1 MVRTSSCRQSTPM
14 PSSSPGRTV
23 SPCLGCTLTPAP
35 RSGRSRGAARR
46 IFGQKVRAVAHTLGP
61 RTIAWAVRSLGGGDV
76 LRLHPLLALRRLVGD
91 LGTLFKRPKPT
102 ARYPGVV
109 HEEVFATIVR
119 GDKAV
124 ALLVVEPLNR
134 SLGHVPSPPFSSLG
148 RINESATQA
157 QRAAF
162 HDRNPPSTAPAVYKN
177 GGGKSATPLAPE
189 VGDSDS
195 ASAGSS

>member
-1 MVRTSSCRQSTPM
+1 MARTSSCRQSTPM
-14 PSSSPGRTV
+14 PSSSLGRTI
-23 SPCLGCTLTPAP
+23 SPCPGCTLTPAP
-35 RSGRSRGAARR
+35 RSGRAWGAVRG
-46 IFGQKVRAVAHTLGP
+46 ILGQKVRAGSVRPGP

-91 LGTLFKRPKPT
+91 LGTLFKRPEPT
-102 ARYPGVV
+102 AGYPGVV
-109 HEEVFATIVR
+109 HEEVFATLVR

-148 RINESATQA
+148 RINESATQV

-162 HDRNPPSTAPAVYKN
+162 HDRNPPSTAPCSIQKRRLQVSY
-177 GGGKSATPLAPE
+177 
-189 VGDSDS
+189 
-195 ASAGSS
+195 SSNAAD